1 MVAPNIIVVALCILA
16 LGMAIV
22 TYRSFTLAIWKRA
35 VRYFIGGLALFTL
48 QEIMLAFNLLTSVW
62 VRAVI
67 EAAFIVLLVI
77 GVRELHRTAETL
89 GV

>member
-1 MVAPNIIVVALCILA
+1 MVAANIIVAVLSLIALSVAV
-16 LGMAIV
+16 V
-22 TYRSFTLAIWKRA
+22 TYRSFTLAVWKRA

-48 QEIMLAFNLLTSVW
+48 QELLLTVDLLTSVW
-62 VRAVI
+62 LRAVI
-67 EAAFIVLLVI
+67 EVAFITLLVA